1 MPKRIDPCVRI
12 MQAAKRG
19 KGVVLSASE
28 VWDMH
33 LDDAISTRAAYVQY
47 GPVDDKTGE
56 RPGKPE
62 TSE

>member
-1 MPKRIDPCVRI
+1 MTKRQHPYVRI
-12 MQAAKRG
+12 MYAAERG

-33 LDDAISTRAAYVQY
+33 LDDAISTHAANRIH
-47 GPVDDKTGE
+47 GNVDDETGQ

-62 TSE
+62 TSK